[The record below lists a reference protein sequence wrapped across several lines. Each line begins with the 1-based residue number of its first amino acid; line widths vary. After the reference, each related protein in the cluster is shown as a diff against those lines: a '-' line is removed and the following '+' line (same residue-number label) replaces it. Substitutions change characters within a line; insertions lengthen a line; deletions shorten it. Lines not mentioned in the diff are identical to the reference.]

1 MLHSAASVLLLLAL
15 PPLALA
21 PSPQEKAPP
30 LVEEKESDHEYPAW
44 IDSTLPEGAEEKAKE
59 AGEKAEPR
67 TLDLLG
73 LAIREKTVFNV
84 NVYSYVLYVDRGFIG
99 EELARYKGKK
109 RSQLEKEQGL
119 FDRLLARNCTKEL
132 RLRFCRNVDAEDV
145 VSAFEDSLEPR
156 ILELKKRAEGSE
168 EDKLATLKRFR
179 GFFSLDKLKDGNEL
193 RFTWHPDGSLSTVVN
208 GERKPDIADPDLA
221 KALFDVYL
229 GKDPISNSGRKN
241 LIRRLPELLS
251 ALK

>member
-1 MLHSAASVLLLLAL
+1 MLHPASALLLLAL
-15 PPLALA
+15 SPILPA
-21 PSPQEKAPP
+21 PAQGEKAPP
-30 LVEEKESDHEYPAW
+30 MVEEKESDHEYPAW
-44 IDSTLPEGAEEKAKE
+44 IDSTLPEENEEKGE
-59 AGEKAEPR
+59 DAGEEPKPR

-84 NVYSYVLYVDRGFIG
+84 NVYSYVLYVDRAFVA

-119 FDRLLARNCTKEL
+119 FDRLLTRNCTKEL

-145 VSAFEDSLEPR
+145 VSAFEDSLKPR
-156 ILELKKRAEGSE
+156 MLELKKREEGT
-168 EDKLATLKRFR
+168 EDEKLATLKRFR
-179 GFFSLDKLKDGNEL
+179 GFFPLDKLKDGNEL

-208 GERKPDIADPDLA
+208 GERKPDVADPDLA

-229 GKDPISNSGRKN
+229 GKDPISNSGKKN
-241 LIRRLPELLS
+241 LVRRLPELLA